1 MFLLLLRRLPPPP
14 PTSVCIQRNVLSHLM
29 KLQVNSQHTPVFFF
43 SNVALFISDIMKTAF
58 SGNCEISCNVFS
70 SPGYISFA
78 RLQLPVFGKIVIFIS
93 IIYEF
98 KRKFVR
104 NDFTPLY
111 NFLHFLRTG
120 NFSHFIITKNIAFN

>member
-1 MFLLLLRRLPPPP
+1 MFQLLLRRLPPPP
-14 PTSVCIQRNVLSHLM
+14 PTSVCVQRNVLSHLM

-43 SNVALFISDIMKTAF
+43 KCCSFHFGHYDNRFF
-58 SGNCEISCNVFS
+58 WEIVKYLVTFFLLQAIYP
-70 SPGYISFA
+70 SPGFNS
-78 RLQLPVFGKIVIFIS
+78 LFGKIVIFIS